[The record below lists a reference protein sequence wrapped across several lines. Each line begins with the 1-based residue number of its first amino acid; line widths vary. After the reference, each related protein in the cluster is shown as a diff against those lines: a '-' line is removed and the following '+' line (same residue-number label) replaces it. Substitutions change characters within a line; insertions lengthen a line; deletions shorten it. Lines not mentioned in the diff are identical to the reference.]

1 MSVKKRI
8 TWPHGVIYG
17 ADGHPATY
25 KDLRVSSFAR
35 GYLIVLNDVKVGEVK
50 HCMVLHLEELIEDT
64 NIYGWEKVKAFYAAW
79 LNQLEQY
86 GCNLTEV

>member
-25 KDLRVSSFAR
+25 KDLRVSFFMR
-35 GYLIVLNDVKVGEVK
+35 GYLIVLKDVQVSEVK
-50 HCMVLHLEELIEDT
+50 HSMVLHLERT
-64 NIYGWEKVKAFYAAW
+64 H
-79 LNQLEQY
+79 
-86 GCNLTEV
+86 